1 MNETIAAG
9 TTISYKDA
17 LLSQIQTERDP
28 NVLIKYVNMCY
39 DVDVM
44 RSAANRMYGL
54 MYGDGKEWKSVK
66 EGNRG

>member
-1 MNETIAAG
+1 MMNETITAG
-9 TTISYKDA
+9 TTVSYKDA

-54 MYGDGKEWKSVK
+54 LYGDGKERKGEK
-66 EGNRG
+66 ENRK